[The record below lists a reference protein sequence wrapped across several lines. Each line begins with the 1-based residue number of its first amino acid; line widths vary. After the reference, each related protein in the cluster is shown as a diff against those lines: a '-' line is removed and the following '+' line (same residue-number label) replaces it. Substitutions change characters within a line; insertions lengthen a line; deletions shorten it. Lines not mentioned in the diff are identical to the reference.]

1 MKPLVM
7 FLVFLSVISCGT
19 TQRDSKRSESHQQ
32 VSGDTI
38 KISNDSLDY
47 KVIVFEPG
55 FESWLQTQKPRGF
68 YSQNYLERHN
78 QHSATTY
85 NGRIYS
91 NPRLYPQEIDY
102 QANIDYGYEVNYM
115 LFHYFLF
122 FEQKYNQKLR

>member
-1 MKPLVM
+1 MKSLVA

-19 TQRDSKRSESHQQ
+19 TQTDRNRSESRQQ
-32 VSGDTI
+32 VNGDTI

-47 KVIVFEPG
+47 QVIVFEPG
-55 FESWLQTQKPRGF
+55 FGSWLQTQKPRGF
-68 YSQNYLERHN
+68 YSQNYLEQHN
-78 QHSATTY
+78 QNSATIY
-85 NGRIYS
+85 NGRVYS

-102 QANIDYGYEVNYM
+102 QVNIDYGYEVNYM